1 VQIPKYCGFYEFQRE
16 YLAKLVELKVV
27 KICEEQLEE
36 MEVGTKNTGTGK
48 EGEESKDMELKMQ
61 NLMWKMNFLLV
72 GFVIILVAVGVAIV
86 VTRT

>member
-36 MEVGTKNTGTGK
+36 MEVGTKNTVRTMCGSNTG
-48 EGEESKDMELKMQ
+48 GWSLPCVMSD
-61 NLMWKMNFLLV
+61 
-72 GFVIILVAVGVAIV
+72 
-86 VTRT
+86 